1 MNTFP
6 LGNIVV
12 DTFLHGGLVMWPLLV
27 LSLFA
32 FAVVAERVVWWLG
45 WQRARNQPL
54 LIRAYNAIAHG
65 DRREAL
71 KLAEGATDARLR
83 VVAYA
88 LEQPETSTEIAT
100 QVSIS
105 EELGAAQRFLGAMDT
120 IITLAPLLGLLGT
133 VTGIMQSFKFVGGD
147 QELAAAKVSGGIGEA
162 LIATAVGLGIAIFTL
177 IPFNLFGGK
186 AEKLEAELD
195 TVANNLLLL
204 PEKAKQKADTDYDV
218 VTARR

>member
-1 MNTFP
+1 MNSP
-6 LGNIVV
+6 ILANIVV
-12 DTFLHGGLVMWPLLV
+12 DTFLHGGVIMWPLLV

-32 FAVVAERVVWWLG
+32 LAVVGERLVWWLA
-45 WQRARNQPL
+45 WRRARDQAR
-54 LIRAYNAIAHG
+54 LIRAYNAIANG

-71 KLAEGATDARLR
+71 KLARGSEDPRLR

-88 LEQPETSTEIAT
+88 LEHPETSTEIAT

-105 EELGAAQRFLGAMDT
+105 DELGGAQRFLGALDT

-186 AEKLEAELD
+186 AEKLEAELE
-195 TVANNLLLL
+195 TVAKNLLLL
-204 PEKAKQKADTDYDV
+204 PEKAKQKAENDYDLS
-218 VTARR
+218 TAQR

>member
-1 MNTFP
+1 MNTLP
-6 LGNIVV
+6 LANIVV
-12 DTFLHGGLVMWPLLV
+12 DTFLHGGIVMWPLLL

-32 FAVVAERVVWWLG
+32 FAVVGDRIVWWLVSR
-45 WQRARNQPL
+45 RARDQPR
-54 LIRAYNAIAHG
+54 LIRAYNAIANG
-65 DRREAL
+65 DRQAAL
-71 KLAEGATDARLR
+71 ELAQGAADPRLR

-88 LEQPETSTEIAT
+88 LEHPETSTEIAT
-100 QVSIS
+100 QISIS
-105 EELGAAQRFLGAMDT
+105 EELGIAQRFLGAMDT

-177 IPFNLFGGK
+177 IPFNVFGGK
-186 AEKLEAELD
+186 AEKLGAELD

-204 PEKAKQKADTDYDV
+204 PEKAKQKAEADYDLSV
-218 VTARR
+218 ARR